1 VKTFLIIATMGY
13 MNVTGIERIEMVS
26 INECAKLRTVLNTKI
41 PNTIDYPLI
50 QITCVTIKT
59 PVPKPR
65 PNRDE

>member
-1 VKTFLIIATMGY
+1 MKTFLIIATMGY

-50 QITCVTIKT
+50 QITCVTIT
-59 PVPKPR
+59 SSSENEIFV
-65 PNRDE
+65 